1 MKLKTDFI
9 LFKSNSNKP
18 IVVNEK
24 SNAELLKRCQDNWYH
39 KYDIKYTPNKSW
51 LGKLGINKPSKI
63 DDPEFLF
70 IHIPKTGGISF
81 KFNVIYNPH
90 LNKKIGIYH
99 KFNFPPKNKPDLDIF
114 NENKKMFTLL
124 RDPTK
129 TVISAYYHF
138 NHVLKISMSDF
149 CNKYTNIQTKFL
161 LGYDICSSYEVTIK
175 DVNRIKKLI
184 DKKKLIIGVHKTKKM
199 LDIYNLLELQVGQVD
214 DYILNKKID
223 VKYKINDISNDLKKH
238 IKTTNN
244 FDNMLYD
251 YVLND

>member
-1 MKLKTDFI
+1 
-9 LFKSNSNKP
+9 
-18 IVVNEK
+18 
-24 SNAELLKRCQDNWYH
+24 
-39 KYDIKYTPNKSW
+39 
-51 LGKLGINKPSKI
+51 
-63 DDPEFLF
+63 
-70 IHIPKTGGISF
+70 
-81 KFNVIYNPH
+81 
-90 LNKKIGIYH
+90 
-99 KFNFPPKNKPDLDIF
+99 
-114 NENKKMFTLL
+114 MFTLL

-184 DKKKLIIGVHKTKKM
+184 DEKKLIIGVHKTKKM